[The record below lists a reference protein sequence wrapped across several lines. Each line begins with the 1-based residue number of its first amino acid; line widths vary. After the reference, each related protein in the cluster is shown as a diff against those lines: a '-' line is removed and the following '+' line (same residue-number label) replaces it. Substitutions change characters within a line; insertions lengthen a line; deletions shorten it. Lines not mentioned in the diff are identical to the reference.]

1 MLRVRIRPPPPPG
14 SGTNVVVRSGRSARS
29 ACGIGLWYPGA
40 DRAAVIAA
48 RLEYVFFRVCELS
61 SLRRIYNGLLN
72 ICINNKQIVSN
83 CILIN
88 ILDST

>member
-1 MLRVRIRPPPPPG
+1 MLRVRIRPPPPRVRNQCG
-14 SGTNVVVRSGRSARS
+14 GTLGPVCA
-29 ACGIGLWYPGA
+29 IGLRYRSVVS

-48 RLEYVFFRVCELS
+48 RLEYVFFFRVCELS